1 MTDSAKSPLELARTL
16 LKAIADVGRKFPA
29 TPDFS
34 RIETFQPFLA
44 DGVLAVADLDRR
56 DGGVTRREAL
66 VRFLLLSAVLDQGP
80 DIEGVRDL
88 VAGVTNDLYRR
99 EIRFLHRP
107 LDFFQWVN
115 VSVEQIHSVHEAVK
129 RVRASDWARRNR
141 TNPGRYLLYLE
152 NARQTLGYAIY
163 RWGVPLALPYL
174 LAREAEGA
182 EREPVTVLTDYLKSY
197 PAAEAMTTGLKD
209 NPKHGLGKAIGDKA
223 AHLFAKWVI
232 HSYPLLLSDSD
243 PGWSRW
249 SFEIPFD
256 SNAGRVLYRTGFFSL
271 WASPAEYR
279 ERKVLQPG
287 AGKGGTT
294 YLRVTNIRGMSSS
307 EAERYEQLLAAHS
320 DLCVRYLKTHRKGP
334 QKIEIQ
340 RIASAVSL
348 TDRTFSPGEIDDG
361 LAKVGTT
368 WCLNIE
374 TPNCGECPL
383 NAVCEGT
390 LRRRELITGVRT

>member
-1 MTDSAKSPLELARTL
+1 MTDRAESPLERARTL
-16 LKAIADVGRKFPA
+16 LKAIADIGRKFPA
-29 TPDFS
+29 KPDIT
-34 RIETFQPFLA
+34 RIETFQPYLA
-44 DGVLAVADLDRR
+44 DGALSVTNLDRR

-129 RVRASDWARRNR
+129 MVRAADWARRNR
-141 TNPGRYLLYLE
+141 TNPGRYLLYMD
-152 NARQTLGYAIY
+152 NARQTLGYAVY
-163 RWGVPLALPYL
+163 RWGVPLALSYL
-174 LAREAEGA
+174 LAREAEDAGS
-182 EREPVTVLTDYLKSY
+182 EPATALIDYLTSF
-197 PAAEAMTTGLKD
+197 PSAEAMATELKD
-209 NPKHGLGKAIGDKA
+209 NPKYGLGKAVGDKA
-223 AHLFAKWVI
+223 AHLFVKWVTY
-232 HSYPLLLSDSD
+232 SYPLLLSDSD

-279 ERKVLQPG
+279 GKKVLQPG

-294 YLRVTNIRGMSSS
+294 YLRVTNIRGMPSS
-307 EAERYEQLLAAHS
+307 EAERHEPLVAAYA
-320 DLCVRYLKTHRKGP
+320 DLCVRYLKTHRRRP
-334 QKIEIQ
+334 QRVEIQ

-348 TDRTFSPGEIDDG
+348 IDRTFSPGDVDDG
-361 LAKVGTT
+361 LTKVGTT
-368 WCLNIE
+368 WCLNIAD
-374 TPNCGECPL
+374 PNCGECPL
-383 NAVCEGT
+383 NTVCEGT
-390 LRRRELITGVRT
+390 LRRRELINDVRT